1 MKMTDFLEIYIHIPF
16 CVKKCNYCD
25 FLSAPA
31 DRETQRSYM
40 EALLKE
46 IARRAVEARGKKV
59 VSIFIGGGTPSIV
72 EPKLL
77 ASVVEQVKGYYAVAE
92 DAEITMELNPGT
104 ADEEALVCYL
114 KAGINRLSIGLQSA
128 VDTELKTLG
137 RIHTFEQFLKVY
149 EMARKVGFVNVN
161 VDLMSALP
169 GQSLNSYRHTLK
181 TVISLTPLPEHI
193 SAYSLIVEEGTVFG
207 ALAEKGAL
215 QLPTEDTERQMYEET
230 EEILLKKGYHRY
242 EISNYAKEGYACR
255 HNCGYWTRVPY
266 LGFGIG
272 AASLMEE
279 TRFVNDSNLQEYLK
293 APLQARKDI
302 QKLSIQE
309 QMEEFMFLGLRM
321 TCGVSEQ
328 AFAEKFGKSV
338 QDIYGSVIA
347 QNEKDGLL
355 VRADGR
361 ICLTHRGLDLSNY
374 VMAQF
379 LF

>member
-1 MKMTDFLEIYIHIPF
+1 M
-16 CVKKCNYCD
+16 
-25 FLSAPA
+25 
-31 DRETQRSYM
+31 
-40 EALLKE
+40 
-46 IARRAVEARGKKV
+46 
-59 VSIFIGGGTPSIV
+59 
-72 EPKLL
+72 
-77 ASVVEQVKGYYAVAE
+77 
-92 DAEITMELNPGT
+92 
-104 ADEEALVCYL
+104 
-114 KAGINRLSIGLQSA
+114 
-128 VDTELKTLG
+128 
-137 RIHTFEQFLKVY
+137 
-149 EMARKVGFVNVN
+149 N

-181 TVISLTPLPEHI
+181 TVISLTPPPEHI
-193 SAYSLIVEEGTVFG
+193 SAYSLIVEEGTAFG

-279 TRFVNDSNLQEYLK
+279 TRFVNDSNLKEYLK

>member
-1 MKMTDFLEIYIHIPF
+1 MTDFLEIYIHIPF

-46 IARRAVEARGKKV
+46 IAGRAVEARGKKV

-114 KAGINRLSIGLQSA
+114 EAGINRLSIGLQST

-161 VDLMSALP
+161 ADLMSAIARPESQLLSP
-169 GQSLNSYRHTLK
+169 YVKDCDFPDAPAGAYFCIQPDRGGGNCIWSPFRKRRIAASYRR
-181 TVISLTPLPEHI
+181 
-193 SAYSLIVEEGTVFG
+193 YGT
-207 ALAEKGAL
+207 
-215 QLPTEDTERQMYEET
+215 
-230 EEILLKKGYHRY
+230 
-242 EISNYAKEGYACR
+242 
-255 HNCGYWTRVPY
+255 
-266 LGFGIG
+266 
-272 AASLMEE
+272 
-279 TRFVNDSNLQEYLK
+279 
-293 APLQARKDI
+293 
-302 QKLSIQE
+302 
-309 QMEEFMFLGLRM
+309 
-321 TCGVSEQ
+321 
-328 AFAEKFGKSV
+328 
-338 QDIYGSVIA
+338 
-347 QNEKDGLL
+347 
-355 VRADGR
+355 AD
-361 ICLTHRGLDLSNY
+361 
-374 VMAQF
+374 V
-379 LF
+379 